1 MRRWLTLS
9 TLLLP
14 LGALAEGAIMIQPKL
29 NGEIHIF
36 SEGAT
41 GGGGQDVMAFTQKAG
56 KSLTVNVIPSGP
68 ASCKDGNIVLPSS
81 LRLPMTLV
89 ESNHKLR
96 CGEPLFFDSDAS
108 QRLLRV
114 KVEANYQQQNSRALF
129 AQQEYSGRVQIG
141 SVSFNTEAGESEQ
154 FPIYLDATLL
164 AASTAP
170 VLKVAFNKSA
180 ASFGQ
185 VSEMQDYSITREL
198 RITKKT
204 QASEESFPYTV
215 KFESSQIQN
224 GHYNLRPS
232 TGDNLVPYQ
241 ILVEGKEVLPEG
253 DYQGQL
259 PSGKKTSQTL
269 NIEFKLAGHNFRGMA
284 AKTRLLDTIT
294 AVITPES

>member
-14 LGALAEGAIMIQPKL
+14 FGVLAEGAIVIQPKL
-29 NGEIHIF
+29 SGEIHIF

-41 GGGGQDVMAFTQKAG
+41 GGGGRDVMAFTQQAG
-56 KSLTVNVIPSGP
+56 KTLTVSVMPLGP

-89 ESNHKLR
+89 ENNHRLR
-96 CGEPLFFDSDAS
+96 CGEPVVFEGNTDN
-108 QRLLRV
+108 RLLRV
-114 KVEANYQQQNSRALF
+114 KVEADYQQKSPMLLSA
-129 AQQEYSGRVQIG
+129 QEYGNRVQIG
-141 SVSFNTEAGESEQ
+141 SVSFNTEANESAQ
-154 FPIYLDATLL
+154 FPLYLDASLL

-198 RITKKT
+198 KITKKT

-224 GHYNLRPS
+224 GHYNLRS
-232 TGDNLVPYQ
+232 SVAEKLVPYQ
-241 ILVEGKEVLPEG
+241 ILVEGKEILPDE

-259 PSGKKTSQTL
+259 PSGKKISQTL
-269 NIEFKLAGHNFRGMA
+269 NIEFKLSGQNFRGMA